1 MKLSLNRSTY
11 TYTSPPSTPCS
22 RPVKSKARHV
32 IWCTFNPHIIEIPPE
47 LISCLF
53 WFGFFS
59 NLDPSRTVHHVTTRV
74 CGEEVGSRRT
84 LSDKQ
89 CILILQWKADQ
100 HFFHLLL
107 AAKQSVEGLF
117 FQIYVLHPRAVFP
130 SGLFVWFV
138 SFSQVS
144 ALNWHHISLQQFHI
158 RPVIMPSFL
167 MWFF

>member
-22 RPVKSKARHV
+22 RPVKLKARHV
-32 IWCTFNPHIIEIPPE
+32 IWCTFIPHTIEIPSE

-74 CGEEVGSRRT
+74 CGKEVGSRRT

-100 HFFHLLL
+100 HFFICSWQQNKVLVFSSRFMFFILR
-107 AAKQSVEGLF
+107 LF
-117 FQIYVLHPRAVFP
+117 FLLGFLFDLCP
-130 SGLFVWFV
+130 SVK
-138 SFSQVS
+138 S
-144 ALNWHHISLQQFHI
+144 AHWIDITSRSSSSTSDL
-158 RPVIMPSFL
+158 
-167 MWFF
+167 